1 MSKRSNFEIVETRAE
16 HGYPQRP
23 AREPEF
29 PGWGRPGRRLKTV
42 GDIRHE
48 LSRVYRQAAVGVI
61 APEELSRATY
71 ALTALGKLA
80 EVEQHEQRI
89 ADVKTL
95 LMQLERGDGDG
106 R

>member
-1 MSKRSNFEIVETRAE
+1 MSERSNFEIVETRAD

-23 AREPEF
+23 ARAPEF

-48 LSRVYRQAAVGVI
+48 LSRVYRQAAVGAI

-89 ADVKTL
+89 ADLECL
-95 LMQLERGDGDG
+95 LTQLERGKADG

>member
-1 MSKRSNFEIVETRAE
+1 MTKRSKLEIVSPRAE

-29 PGWGRPGRRLKTV
+29 SGWGRPGRRLKTV

-80 EVEQHEQRI
+80 ETEQHEQRI
-89 ADVKTL
+89 ADLECL
-95 LMQLERGDGDG
+95 LTQLERGGANG